1 VVLKQR
7 NISEQAYQHI
17 RDTLLSSGVYVGQ
30 KISHQK
36 LGQKLGISNT
46 PLREALF
53 RLAAEG
59 LLDYQNYKGFS
70 IPAISLQEAEEIYE
84 SRELIEPYLTT
95 KMARQMTTGELN
107 YFAKIQDEYEDLI
120 SKPYHRHRLLIDKKF
135 HMQIAT
141 LAGNATLT
149 HTLNQLYD
157 KLIFKSPIYEV
168 SPARAQSAIRE
179 HTQIIRALKSRD
191 GKRAARIMRNH
202 IQQQRDYVLKK
213 ISVDHE
219 NRNLATFIALK

>member
-1 VVLKQR
+1 MVLKQR

-17 RDTLLSSGVYVGQ
+17 RETLLSSGVYVGQ
-30 KISHQK
+30 KISHQD

-46 PLREALF
+46 PVREALF

-70 IPAISLQEAEEIYE
+70 IPAISLQEAEDIYE

-95 KMARQMTTGELN
+95 KVARQMTTDELKC
-107 YFAKIQDEYEDLI
+107 FAQIQDEYADLI

-135 HMQIAT
+135 HIQIAT
-141 LAGNATLT
+141 LVGNATLNK
-149 HTLNQLYD
+149 TLNQLYA

-168 SPARAQSAIRE
+168 SSNRARSAIRE
-179 HTQIIRALKSRD
+179 HTQVIRALKSRD
-191 GKRAARIMRNH
+191 GSRAGRIMRNH

-213 ISVDHE
+213 ISVDHK
-219 NRNLATFIALK
+219 NRSLGAFIALK